1 MPFQSLTSAGAVT
14 AHSRGQVGS
23 IQPQA
28 TDNNGAVEIAPDLP
42 FNAGMM
48 YLPGIEPLNEDE
60 FDFLDRV
67 LAKVRGGAIPN
78 AEALDGFF
86 TALVICP
93 DLVRPS
99 EYMEVIR
106 SGASKGEELVFD
118 GMDEVEKFHGLLMRH
133 WNAVNAEL
141 RRGEPHM
148 PVLNVGEDGIARG
161 NDWAK
166 GFLAGVDLRQDAWRA
181 VINDEERAGPFVPIW
196 ALAYEH
202 HPDPAMR
209 PYKEPITAERRED
222 LIVAMAPATKRLFDD
237 FAIER
242 RFAASATST
251 YTRPSPKIGRNDPC
265 PCGSG
270 KKYKQCHGKLA

>member
-1 MPFQSLTSAGAVT
+1 MS
-14 AHSRGQVGS
+14 
-23 IQPQA
+23 
-28 TDNNGAVEIAPDLP
+28 VETTRDLP
-42 FNAGMM
+42 LNAAMT
-48 YLPGIEPLNEDE
+48 YLPGTEPLNDDE
-60 FDFLDRV
+60 LDFLDAV

-93 DLVRPS
+93 ELVRPS

-222 LIVAMAPATKRLFDD
+222 LIVPMAAATKRLFDD
-237 FAIER
+237 LAIER

-251 YTRPSPKIGRNDPC
+251 NTRSSPKIGRNDPC

-270 KKYKQCHGKLA
+270 KKFKKCCGSPFLN